1 MEKPL
6 KKITFNQLNKL
17 VNQWMESHPNASQF
31 DKAPIAGIVF
41 KSSNW
46 KEDFSLEFRTYE
58 AVITQNYWLHN
69 NRRGSSLFAT
79 NLDKTDV
86 NINLTHYLGSWK
98 IDYCYL
104 KDNE

>member
-46 KEDFSLEFRTYE
+46 KEDFSLESRTYE

-79 NLDKTDV
+79 NLDKTNV
-86 NINLTHYLGSWK
+86 CINLTHYLGSWK